1 MHPDIWR
8 AFQRLRTLRSE
19 APPLVPREHVE
30 DPPAS
35 LQQERLWYLDQASPG
50 GSAYHLP
57 VAFRLSGP
65 LDWRALRLSL
75 EALEHRH
82 ESLRTTFESSR
93 GKVVQRVR
101 PPGAFVL
108 PTISLRDEASR
119 PEQQEARLR
128 EALHREAWRP
138 FDLQRGA
145 LFRAT
150 LFVLGARENVLLL
163 NFHHIIYDGWSQD
176 VLFRD
181 LAELYTLFH
190 EGGRSRL
197 TELDVRCTDHALWQ
211 RKWLQGRARGELQAY
226 WREHLKERLQG
237 PRLASRARAGNVAT
251 QGPRE
256 LGRLSITLSPEC
268 ANAIVQFTREAGVTV
283 YMVLLAAFHVLLHR
297 HSGGQEQH
305 FVCSPI
311 ANRPQA
317 QTERLIGYFVNLLV
331 LPADLRGDPS
341 FLQLLEQVRGVVAGA
356 LAHQDLPV
364 QLLDGVDLGGE
375 PLSQAL
381 FAFENTP
388 RYPLQLPRL
397 DITPIELEG
406 GTCDFD
412 LFLALQEEQ
421 GVISGTLK
429 FSRQRF
435 DADEAGKLL
444 CDFET
449 LLGQA
454 VSAPGQALS
463 AFLPDVV
470 VPRDTPSPR
479 PVTLE
484 PARAPSVG
492 PFVTSTEVLAEMGT
506 ARPEQRRALMR
517 DYLRSTVIRVALRG
531 QTPDVPFQS
540 LQELALDSLRLIEL
554 TGRIRTELSID
565 MPVSHFFE
573 ATSVEGLADELLTR
587 WLRAQLT
594 EARVAPTG
602 GRRELLAP

>member
-19 APPLVPREHVE
+19 APPLVPREHIE

-35 LQQERLWYLDQASPG
+35 FQQERLWYLDQASPG
-50 GSAYHLP
+50 GTAYHLP
-57 VAFRLSGP
+57 VAFRISGP

-82 ESLRTTFESSR
+82 EALRTSFDSSR
-93 GKVVQRVR
+93 GKVIQRVR
-101 PPGAFVL
+101 APGAFVL
-108 PTISLRDEASR
+108 PTISLRDEAQQHG
-119 PEQQEARLR
+119 QQEARLR

-138 FDLQRGA
+138 FDLHRDA

-150 LFVLGARENVLLL
+150 LFVLDAREHVLLL

-181 LAELYTLFH
+181 LSELYTAFH
-190 EGGRSRL
+190 EGGLSPL
-197 TELDVRCTDHALWQ
+197 PELDVCCRDHARWQ
-211 RKWLQGRARGELQAY
+211 RKWLQGSSREELQAY

-237 PRLASRARAGNVAT
+237 PRLASRARTGNVAT
-251 QGPRE
+251 PGLRE
-256 LGRLSITLSPEC
+256 LGRLPITLSPEVSK
-268 ANAIVQFTREAGVTV
+268 ALLQFTREAGATA

-364 QLLDGVDLGGE
+364 QFLDGVNLGGE
-375 PLSQAL
+375 ALSQAL

-388 RYPLQLPRL
+388 RYPLQLTKL
-397 DITPIELEG
+397 DVTPVELDG

-412 LFLALQEEQ
+412 LFLALHEEQ

-435 DADEAGKLL
+435 DADEAARLL
-444 CDFET
+444 RDFET
-449 LLGQA
+449 ILGQA
-454 VSAPGQALS
+454 VAAPGQALS
-463 AFLPDVV
+463 AFVPDLV
-470 VPRDTPSPR
+470 VPRDAPSPR
-479 PVTLE
+479 PLTPE
-484 PARAPSVG
+484 PSRAPSAG
-492 PFVTSTEVLAEMGT
+492 PSASSTEVLAALGT

-573 ATSVEGLADELLTR
+573 ATSVEVLADELLTR
-587 WLRAQLT
+587 WLRAQLSET
-594 EARVAPTG
+594 RAPAAG
-602 GRRELLAP
+602 GRRELLTL

>member
-8 AFQRLRTLRSE
+8 AFQQLHALRSE
-19 APPLVPREHVE
+19 APPLVLREHIE

-35 LQQERLWYLDQASPG
+35 FQQERLWYLDQANPG

-65 LDWRALRLSL
+65 LDWRALRLAL

-82 ESLRTTFESSR
+82 ESLRTSFDSSR

-101 PPGAFVL
+101 APGAFVL
-108 PTISLRDEASR
+108 PTVSLRDEAQR

-128 EALHREAWRP
+128 EALSREAWRP
-138 FDLQRGA
+138 FDLHREA

-150 LFVLGARENVLLL
+150 LFVLGAREHLLLL

-181 LAELYTLFH
+181 LSELYTAFH
-190 EGGRSRL
+190 EGGPAPL
-197 TELDVRCTDHALWQ
+197 PELDVRCTDHALWQ
-211 RKWLQGRARGELQAY
+211 RKWLQGSAREALQAY
-226 WREHLKERLQG
+226 WREHLKERLHG
-237 PRLASRARAGNVAT
+237 PRLASRTRAGNVTAP
-251 QGPRE
+251 GLRE
-256 LGRLSITLSPEC
+256 LGRLPITLSPELS
-268 ANAIVQFTREAGVTV
+268 NAILQFTREAGATI

-297 HSGGQEQH
+297 HSGGQERH

-317 QTERLIGYFVNLLV
+317 ETERLIGYFVNLLV

-341 FLQLLEQVRGVVAGA
+341 FQQLLEQVRGVVAGA

-388 RYPLQLPRL
+388 RYPLQLTKL
-397 DITPIELEG
+397 DVAPVELEG

-412 LFLALQEEQ
+412 LFLALHEEK

-435 DADEAGKLL
+435 ETDEAARLL
-444 CDFET
+444 RDFET
-449 LLGQA
+449 ILSRA

-463 AFLPDVV
+463 AFLPDLV
-470 VPRDTPSPR
+470 VPRADAPPE
-479 PVTLE
+479 PIPPE
-484 PARAPSVG
+484 PARAPL
-492 PFVTSTEVLAEMGT
+492 PPPSTDVLAALGA

-517 DYLRSTVIRVALRG
+517 DYLRGTVIRVALRG
-531 QTPDVPFQS
+531 QTPDVAFQS

-573 ATSVEGLADELLTR
+573 ATSVDVLADELLTR

-594 EARVAPTG
+594 EPRAPAVG
-602 GRRELLAP
+602 GRRELLTL

>member
-8 AFQRLRTLRSE
+8 AFQQLHALRSE
-19 APPLVPREHVE
+19 APPLVLREHIE

-35 LQQERLWYLDQASPG
+35 FQQERLWYLDQANPG

-65 LDWRALRLSL
+65 LDWRALRLAL

-82 ESLRTTFESSR
+82 ESLRTSFDSSR

-101 PPGAFVL
+101 APGAFVL
-108 PTISLRDEASR
+108 PTVSLRDEAQR

-128 EALHREAWRP
+128 EALGREAWRP
-138 FDLQRGA
+138 FDLHREA

-150 LFVLGARENVLLL
+150 LFVLGAREHVLLL

-181 LAELYTLFH
+181 LSELYTAFH
-190 EGGRSRL
+190 EGGSAPL
-197 TELDVRCTDHALWQ
+197 PELDVRCTDHALWQ
-211 RKWLQGRARGELQAY
+211 RKWLQGSAREALQAY
-226 WREHLKERLQG
+226 WREHLKERLHG
-237 PRLASRARAGNVAT
+237 PRLASRTRAGNVTAP
-251 QGPRE
+251 GLRE
-256 LGRLSITLSPEC
+256 LGRLPITLSPELS
-268 ANAIVQFTREAGVTV
+268 NAILQFTREAGATV

-297 HSGGQEQH
+297 HSGGQERH

-317 QTERLIGYFVNLLV
+317 ETERLIGYFVNLLV

-341 FLQLLEQVRGVVAGA
+341 FQQLLEQVRGVVAGA

-388 RYPLQLPRL
+388 RYPLQLTKL
-397 DITPIELEG
+397 DVAPVELEG

-412 LFLALQEEQ
+412 LFLALHEEK

-435 DADEAGKLL
+435 ETDEAARLL
-444 CDFET
+444 RDFET
-449 LLGQA
+449 ILSRA

-463 AFLPDVV
+463 AFLPDLV
-470 VPRDTPSPR
+470 VPRADTPPE
-479 PVTLE
+479 PITPE
-484 PARAPSVG
+484 PARAPL
-492 PFVTSTEVLAEMGT
+492 PPPSTDVLAALGA

-517 DYLRSTVIRVALRG
+517 DYLRGTVIRVALRG
-531 QTPDVPFQS
+531 QTPDVAFQS

-573 ATSVEGLADELLTR
+573 ATSVDVLADELLTR

-594 EARVAPTG
+594 EPRAPAVG
-602 GRRELLAP
+602 GRRELLTL